1 MGVYMKKRGLIS
13 LLMAG
18 ILSVQVGIVSAFESF
33 TDTTGH
39 WAQSTIDWAAEQHI
53 VNGYP
58 DGTFK
63 PNNKVNEAEFITML
77 INFYGKGPGTQN
89 WPTPY
94 YDVASRAKWPVYAK
108 DPDRRAAVTR
118 KHVAELIAAGDGT
131 SYRGDEAIKY
141 LLIYKLAKGKGADVS
156 VAGFDGK
163 SPMTRAEAAQ
173 FLKNLYDAGRT
184 QMKPVVQ
191 SPPLPDTLTPL
202 PPGVD
207 PSKLPKDPVSQPALE
222 SLVDSLKMNGNTLT
236 GKIPDIPKGY
246 KLSVSYLSNKPFSK
260 PINLKD
266 KKPGETFT
274 LTVGSEGGDLQIGFD
289 VGNEVKSNALVQL
302 PSLEVE
308 WGNK

>member
-1 MGVYMKKRGLIS
+1 MNKNMFSILIV
-13 LLMAG
+13 LVF
-18 ILSVQVGIVSAFESF
+18 LSVQLNTANALDSF
-33 TDTTGH
+33 SDTKGH
-39 WAQSTIDWAAEQHI
+39 WGEATIGWAAEKHI

-58 DGTFK
+58 DGMFK
-63 PNNKVNEAEFITML
+63 PNNRVNEAEFVTML
-77 INFYGKGPGTQN
+77 INFYGKSPGTKN
-89 WPTPY
+89 WPYPY
-94 YDVASRAKWPVYAK
+94 YDLASAAKWPVYAK
-108 DPDRRAAVTR
+108 DPDRKTEVTR

-131 SYRGDEAIKY
+131 SYRGDEAIMY
-141 LLIYKLAKGKGADVS
+141 LLIYKLAKGKGSDVS

-184 QMKPVVQ
+184 EMKPVVQ

-207 PSKLPKDPVSQPALE
+207 PSKLPKDPASQPALE